1 MIRIQQLKLP
11 ITHTEEQLK
20 KKMAKMLRISA
31 EDILRY
37 QIRKQSVDARK
48 KQEVSFVYTVVVA
61 VEKETAVL
69 RRVKS
74 SQVSLAKEVS
84 YRFPEEGEKELRHR
98 PVVIGSGP
106 AGLFCAYLLAEHGYC
121 PLILERG
128 KPVEERSRDVE
139 RFWQDNVLDVRSN
152 VQFGEGG
159 AGTFSDGKL
168 NTLVKDVKGR
178 NRKVLEIFIR
188 HGAPASIAYQNK
200 PHIGTD
206 ILKDVIADMRRQ
218 IEEWGG
224 AYHFE
229 TCVTGLELTSG
240 RLSALECERQGGA
253 RFRIEA
259 ETAVLAIGHSAR
271 DTFEMLLEKG
281 FEMEAKSF
289 AVGLRVEHPQSM
301 IDEAQYGKEAAA
313 LLPAAPY
320 KLTANLENGRSVYSF
335 CMCPGGFVVNAS
347 SEEKRIAV
355 NGMSYSER
363 DGANANS
370 AIIVSVTPDDFG
382 GDSPLSGVAF
392 QRRLEEKAY
401 QLGGGCVPQQL
412 FGDFE
417 KGRVSEEYGN
427 FIFKKNDS
435 PTRTHSDI
443 NNIDAL
449 FREQSAP
456 RPDKGKGN
464 TAFPSAIKGHH
475 RFAPLHQLFPEEIT
489 ASFIQGM
496 RLFARHIPGF
506 DHPDAI
512 LSGVESRTSSPVRI
526 PRDENFESS
535 QKGVYPCGEGAG
547 YAGGIMSA
555 AMDGMKVAEAIAA
568 KYSPISAKCYRT
580 KAQNE
585 C

>member
-1 MIRIQQLKLP
+1 MIRIQQLKLS

-20 KKMAKMLRISA
+20 KKMAKMLRISP

-37 QIRKQSVDARK
+37 QIRKQSVDARR
-48 KQEVSFVYTVVVA
+48 KQEVSFVYTVDVA
-61 VEKETAVL
+61 VEKEEAVL

-74 SQVSLAKEVS
+74 SQVSLAKEVP
-84 YRFPEEGEKELRHR
+84 YQFPEEGEKELRHP

-121 PLILERG
+121 PVILERG
-128 KPVEERSRDVE
+128 KPVEERTRDVE

-188 HGAPASIAYQNK
+188 HGAPESIAYQNK

-224 AYHFE
+224 AYLFE
-229 TCVTGLELTSG
+229 TCVTGLEFTDG
-240 RLSALECERQGGA
+240 RLSALECEGQGE
-253 RFRIEA
+253 RHFRLEA
-259 ETAVLAIGHSAR
+259 EAAVLAIGHSAR

-355 NGMSYSER
+355 NGMSYSKR

-370 AIIVSVTPDDFG
+370 AIIVSVTPEDFG

-401 QLGGGCVPQQL
+401 QLGNGCVPQQL

-427 FIFKKNDS
+427 FIF
-435 PTRTHSDI
+435 
-443 NNIDAL
+443 
-449 FREQSAP
+449 E
-456 RPDKGKGN
+456 N
-464 TAFPSAIKGHH
+464 TAFPSAIKGRH

-526 PRDENFESS
+526 PRDENLESS

-568 KYSPISAKCYRT
+568 KYSSISAKCYRT
-580 KAQNE
+580 NAQNE
-585 C
+585 CAE

>member
-48 KQEVSFVYTVVVA
+48 KQEVSFVYTVDVA

-74 SQVSLAKEVS
+74 SQVSLAKEVP
-84 YRFPEEGEKELRHR
+84 YQFPEEGEKVLCHR

-188 HGAPASIAYQNK
+188 HGAPVSIAYQNK

-224 AYHFE
+224 AYLFE

-240 RLSALECERQGGA
+240 KLSALECERQGGA

-259 ETAVLAIGHSAR
+259 EAAVLAIGHSAR

-355 NGMSYSER
+355 NGMSYSKR

-401 QLGGGCVPQQL
+401 QLGNGCVPQQL

-417 KGRVSEEYGN
+417 KGRVSEGYGN
-427 FIFKKNDS
+427 FIF
-435 PTRTHSDI
+435 
-443 NNIDAL
+443 
-449 FREQSAP
+449 E
-456 RPDKGKGN
+456 N
-464 TAFPSAIKGHH
+464 TAFPSAIKGRH

-496 RLFARHIPGF
+496 RLLARHIPGF

-555 AMDGMKVAEAIAA
+555 SMDGMKVAEAIAA
-568 KYSPISAKCYRT
+568 KYGPISAKCYRT
-580 KAQNE
+580 NAQNE
-585 C
+585 CAE